1 MKTFKISSLI
11 ACCILCVHVAAAQS
25 VPAISIRYSDETIAG
40 MIRRHKNA
48 RSREVVPPSS
58 LAAKF
63 KADFP
68 KAHGVEWELAD
79 SVYQVEFKVRFRDCE
94 AYYDFDGNLLML
106 VEEIT
111 RTELPA
117 VVKNAAEAKYPKF
130 GFEDIERIR
139 RGSEVFYKIEME
151 HRDTDVKLLIKS
163 DGTVSEEL

>member
-1 MKTFKISSLI
+1 MS
-11 ACCILCVHVAAAQS
+11 AAQY
-25 VPAISIRYSDETIAG
+25 VPAISTRYSDEVVAG

-48 RSREVVPPSS
+48 HSRDVNPPSL
-58 LAAKF
+58 LASKF

-79 SVYQVEFKVRFRDCE
+79 SVYNVEFKLRFRDCE
-94 AYYDFDGNLLML
+94 AYYDFEGNLLML

-111 RTELPA
+111 RSELPA

-130 GFEDIERIR
+130 GFEDIDRIR
-139 RGSEVFYKIEME
+139 RGTEVFYKIEME

-163 DGTVSEEL
+163 DGTVSEH